1 MLKRRLFL
9 QGSTAVMATRL
20 APAASVL
27 TPRTALAA
35 EVVLGDSAQGQEL
48 AVSFVKAL
56 RQVPRQRF
64 VCRNAGEV
72 ARQVK
77 TLSGS
82 GEAFS
87 VFSTGHCFA
96 GHSQSATGTLDISAI
111 NHVEISGDGS
121 SVRIGAGARLG
132 NIQAVLAGA
141 GLTLPGGTHASVG
154 ITGLTLGGGIGFLT
168 RQFGLTCDHLREI
181 EMVVADGTL
190 LRAGPNEN
198 ADLFWAA
205 RGGGGGSF
213 GVLTEL
219 VFKALAMPRATA
231 VAVTLI
237 VPPQDAI
244 RIASNWQAWSL
255 EGRETTTHLKL
266 FHYGG
271 GKIAVLIQG
280 ISFKPEETV
289 RAELEAVAGRIK
301 GIGAGTVFSGD
312 AAAIAAKFHGGG
324 TKVSSL
330 DIATGSELLAKPL
343 AQQTTD
349 ALIDLMASSPH
360 SAVDVTFEP
369 MGGAAAGFGK
379 ADSAFIHRDAAFAVY
394 FLSTFRRPGDLEK
407 RQPVLEAAR
416 ALIRPEATGC
426 TYVNYPEVGLENW
439 QRRYWGENLER
450 LVEIK
455 KRYDPGNLFRHAQSV
470 PVSV

>member
-1 MLKRRLFL
+1 M
-9 QGSTAVMATRL
+9 GVL
-20 APAASVL
+20 AP
-27 TPRTALAA
+27 RQALAA
-35 EVVLGDSAQGQEL
+35 EIISGDSARGEEF

-77 TLSGS
+77 ALNSS

-96 GHSQSATGTLDISAI
+96 GHSQSATGTIDVSTI

-121 SVRIGAGARLG
+121 LVRIGAGARLG
-132 NIQAVLAGA
+132 DIHAVLAGA
-141 GLTLPGGTHASVG
+141 GLTLPGGTHSSVG

-168 RQFGLTCDHLREI
+168 RQFGLTCDHLKEI
-181 EMVVADGTL
+181 EMVMADGTL
-190 LRAGPNEN
+190 IKAGRNEN

-205 RGGGGGSF
+205 GGGGGGSF
-213 GVLTEL
+213 GVVTEL
-219 VFKALAMPRATA
+219 VFNTLAMPRATA

-237 VPPQDAI
+237 VPPQDAV
-244 RIASNWQAWSL
+244 RIANNWQAWSL

-266 FHYGG
+266 FHYGD
-271 GKIAVLIQG
+271 GKIVVLIQG

-289 RAELEAVAGRIK
+289 RAELRAVTGSSK

-312 AAAIAAKFHGGG
+312 AAAIAAKFHGAG

-330 DIATGSELLAKPL
+330 DIATGSELLANPL
-343 AQQTTD
+343 TPETTA

-369 MGGAAAGFGK
+369 LGGAVSDTGK
-379 ADSAFIHRDAAFAVY
+379 DDSAFIHREAAFAVY
-394 FLSTFRRPGDLEK
+394 LLSTFRRPGDREK
-407 RQPVLEAAR
+407 RLPVLEAAR
-416 ALIRPEATGC
+416 ALIRPEATGG

-450 LVEIK
+450 LVKIK

-470 PVSV
+470 PLSV